1 MQKCRILVTS
11 FYYHPEINPRAFRT
25 YELVKGFL
33 KMGHSVDL
41 FIPHYD
47 FCYEK
52 HENLRIFHVGSK
64 HIKSDENKLKY
75 IKGRLFDFFMYH
87 IYCKMKR
94 DYDCFYFCYGTYIH
108 VLEHA
113 LKQIKDEKYDML
125 ISIALPFSIHY
136 GTAQFL
142 KKYNPNIHT
151 KIADYGDPFSSN
163 PVLNVSSKCQ
173 RIEKKVLDYF
183 DHIAVPVEH
192 TIHDFKQFKKTDKI
206 HVIPQGIDIESIKIE
221 PYHKN
226 DIVTFG
232 YAGTFYDEIR
242 NPKLLFDFL
251 TEASFD
257 FRFIMY
263 TDAQGMKLI
272 SQYIEKLG
280 EKLIVNDYIP
290 RNEVIY
296 KMSQMDFLINIDSL
310 SSMQFF
316 GRASKLIDYALTGR
330 PIFSMTQNS
339 LDHEKFLRFISGD
352 YTGKL
357 EIDVNQFD
365 ANVVCQKFLDLI
377 EM

>member
-1 MQKCRILVTS
+1 MQKYRILITS

-41 FIPHYD
+41 LIPHYD
-47 FCYEK
+47 YCYENN
-52 HENLRIFHVGSK
+52 ENLRIIHVGSK
-64 HIKSDENKLKY
+64 HIKEKDNKVKH

-108 VLEHA
+108 VLERA
-113 LKQIKDEKYDML
+113 LKQIRDEKYDIL

-142 KKYNPNIHT
+142 KKCNPNIRT

-163 PVLNVSSKCQ
+163 PTFQVSSKCQ

-183 DHIAVPVEH
+183 DHIAVPLEH
-192 TIHDFKQFKKTDKI
+192 LTHEFKKFKEADKI
-206 HVIPQGIDIESIKIE
+206 HVIPQGIDIQTIKIA

-226 DIVTFG
+226 DVVTFG

-251 TEASFD
+251 TQASFD
-257 FRFIMY
+257 FRFIIY
-263 TDAQGMKLI
+263 TNVQGMRLI
-272 SQYIEKLG
+272 SHYIEKLG
-280 EKLIVNDYIP
+280 EKLIVHDYIP

-296 KMSQMDFLINIDSL
+296 NMSQMDFLINIPAVV
-310 SSMQFF
+310 SMKAC
-316 GRASKLIDYALTGR
+316 GGSKIMDYALTGR
-330 PIFSMTQNS
+330 PIFNMTQDN
-339 LDHEKFLRFISGD
+339 LDREKFLRFISGD

-365 ANVVCQKFLDLI
+365 TTVVCQKFLDLI